1 MLNANTN
8 TVRKC
13 IVRDN
18 VTKDWNAY
26 LNDEYIGTFKYSFQA
41 EAELDRLAYEQ
52 LRRSAPQGVEYAEP
66 EPLAVAIEAASS
78 AAQPTKQN
86 DDVLVGPDAA
96 ASARRYARYGTPAT
110 ARRRPLV

>member
-8 TVRKC
+8 ITFPKR
-13 IVRDN
+13 IERDP

-26 LNDEYIGTFKYSFQA
+26 LNGEYIGSFRYSDQA
-41 EAELDRLAYEQ
+41 EAELNRLAYEQ

-86 DDVLVGPDAA
+86 VDVLVGPDAA
-96 ASARRYARYGTPAT
+96 ASARRYARYGTPKAD
-110 ARRRPLV
+110 